1 MAADDPLLCVGD
13 VLHLAK
19 ADWVYGD
26 RDLTVRVS
34 DIRYGI
40 DKPDCL
46 VIAILGTVMEFGRD
60 GRMLMLNVYKS
71 ALSRPGVREHRRAV
85 NGVDPPL
92 ETP

>member
-1 MAADDPLLCVGD
+1 MGDDDPLLCVGD
-13 VLHLAK
+13 VLNLGK

-46 VIAILGTVMEFGRD
+46 VIAILGTVVEFGRD
-60 GRMLMLNVYKS
+60 GRMMMLNVYKT
-71 ALSRPGVREHRRAV
+71 ALGRPGVREHRRAV
-85 NGVDPPL
+85 NGADPPL
-92 ETP
+92 TP

>member
-1 MAADDPLLCVGD
+1 MTEDEPLLRVGE
-13 VLHLAK
+13 VLNLSK

-34 DIRYGI
+34 DIRYGL

-46 VIAILGTVMEFGRD
+46 VVAILATVMEFGRD

-71 ALSRPGVREHRRAV
+71 ALTRPGVRAV
-85 NGVDPPL
+85 NGAVP
-92 ETP
+92 